1 MKKLILLLVII
12 LALICKTLKLEKY
25 INLEKNSICRG
36 YLTDRQYLEHMIP
49 HHQVAI
55 DVSNMLIKI
64 TKSPEM
70 HEIIRKL
77 IWTQKYEIELMDELL
92 KTGIFNVT
100 SGKQFRKYQT
110 TISDFMTPNVLQNQR
125 MFCDTKNLKLSDT
138 FCDPHF
144 FNPKSHMDH
153 MKHMKL
159 DDAMYIHHMI
169 PHHQV
174 AIDMSKVLLMNTKS
188 DMMIYIAYRIIRSQN
203 AEIIILNDF
212 LKKSTYR
219 HKSEL
224 LN

>member
-110 TISDFMTPNVLQNQR
+110 TISDFMAPNVLQNQR

-219 HKSEL
+219 HKSNL

>member
-1 MKKLILLLVII
+1 MNHSKHNMNHSKHNMSNH
-12 LALICKTLKLEKY
+12 AS
-25 INLEKNSICRG
+25 NSNPCIDE
-36 YLTDRQYLEHMIP
+36 LTDLEYLEHMIP

-125 MFCDTKNLKLSDT
+125 MFWS
-138 FCDPHF
+138 
-144 FNPKSHMDH
+144 
-153 MKHMKL
+153 
-159 DDAMYIHHMI
+159 Y
-169 PHHQV
+169 
-174 AIDMSKVLLMNTKS
+174 LLWWRYKRM
-188 DMMIYIAYRIIRSQN
+188 
-203 AEIIILNDF
+203 F
-212 LKKSTYR
+212 
-219 HKSEL
+219 
-224 LN
+224 